1 MKTFKKLFGLCLLL
15 SSLNLCGQ
23 NTHEVGIRFSG
34 ISFSGLNNFNLLY
47 KKGKGENKFTRYRIG
62 VARFQFTKN
71 DAENKATNVSLGF
84 GIGFERRKKIV
95 DQLFFIHGFE
105 PALQVNYHSSNGN
118 NTYQFT
124 PRIGYILGIQ
134 KDFSNNLSLSL
145 ETIPSIAASFNRNNS
160 SNDNHFNSYSI
171 QGGFST
177 NLLSIGLTYR
187 FKK

>member
-23 NTHEVGIRFSG
+23 NTHEIGVR
-34 ISFSGLNNFNLLY
+34 FSGLNDFNFLY
-47 KKGKGENKFTRYRIG
+47 KKGKSENKFTRYRLG
-62 VARFQFTKN
+62 VANFQFAKN
-71 DAENKATNVSLGF
+71 DSDSKATNMSLAF

-105 PALQVNYHSSNGN
+105 PSLQVNYHRANGN

-160 SNDNHFNSYSI
+160 SNDNHSNNYSI